1 MASNGSMDEEVGR
14 IGKLSLV
21 QGTVDHARMIADSLR
36 MFDTRECL
44 IYGMTPLEALLEPF
58 TVTNNKTYAIK
69 FEETVI
75 ALCGTVPVTDSIG
88 RVWMLG
94 TGGINQNWRVF
105 LRGCKPAIEIL
116 QDKYY
121 MIENFVPEDHQDTI
135 MWLTWCGFTF
145 DKEIYNVHGHNMLR
159 FVRCREQ
166 QNNVYYLKRPV
177 MH

>member
-1 MASNGSMDEEVGR
+1 
-14 IGKLSLV
+14 
-21 QGTVDHARMIADSLR
+21 
-36 MFDTRECL
+36 
-44 IYGMTPLEALLEPF
+44 MTPLEALLEPF

-75 ALCGTVPVTDSIG
+75 ALCGTVPVTDNIG

-116 QDKYY
+116 QDEYY